1 LSVLDRI
8 RGDEDGAVAVIV
20 ALLTVLVFVPM
31 MALVADGGRLY
42 VERSATQN
50 AADHAALAAAW
61 AGCNGRPPVPAGMS
75 SASRNGY
82 DNGTT
87 NTVTVEAI
95 GGGWRA
101 TVQAQVDGAFAGA
114 IGVTDL
120 TVRSRATAR
129 CTPGTSGG
137 AAIFAHGTCPKGIDL
152 SGSTTTIN
160 GAVHSNRDIDVGGS
174 GYVVNTGPVTY
185 VNNVIPTLPLAGSK
199 MTWPAPTKVAS
210 RPFPLTFD
218 IAAYRPGGTFSTAP
232 LVYVSTTSKIDDGWL
247 SSNGYLVG
255 KNLKTGIYYS
265 TQNIELGTSE
275 LTGQATFVSETLVK
289 IGGGGTK
296 LTPYHQN
303 VLAFSNRSA
312 SCGNAGIELSGSSAN
327 WRGILYAPTSLAV
340 VAGSSNSQYQGSI
353 LAKEVRLSGSNLTI
367 TWDGS
372 GPPSVPFAGLTD

>member
-1 LSVLDRI
+1 VRK
-8 RGDEDGAVAVIV
+8 RVCRDEEGAVAVIV
-20 ALLTVLVFVPM
+20 ALLTVLVLVPM
-31 MALVADGGRLY
+31 MVLVADGGRLF

-61 AGCNGRPPVPAGMS
+61 AGCNGRSPVPAGMS
-75 SASRNGY
+75 SALRNGY

-87 NTVTVEAI
+87 NTVAVEAV

-120 TVRSRATAR
+120 TARSQATAS

-160 GAVHSNRDIDVGGS
+160 GGVHSNRDIDVGGS
-174 GYVVNTGPVTY
+174 GYRVNTGPVTY
-185 VNNVIPTLPLAGSK
+185 VNSVIPGLPLAPSK
-199 MTWPAPTKVAS
+199 MIWPAPTQVAANQ
-210 RPFPLTFD
+210 PFPMTFN
-218 IAAYRPGGTFSTAP
+218 IAAYRPGGAFSNAP
-232 LVYVSTTSKIDDGWL
+232 LVYVSTTAKIDDGWL
-247 SSNGYLVG
+247 SSRGYLVG
-255 KNLKTGIYYS
+255 NNLKPGIYYS
-265 TQNIELGTSE
+265 TQNIELGTSK
-275 LTGQATFVSETLVK
+275 LSGQATFVSEALIK
-289 IGGGGTK
+289 IGGGDTN

-312 SCGNAGIELSGSSAN
+312 ACGNPGIELSGSSAN

-353 LAKEVRLSGSNLTI
+353 LAKEVRLSGSSLTI

-372 GPPSVPFAGLTD
+372 GPTSAPFAGLTQ